1 MLGHG
6 MARAELMEMTPAEIW
21 YLFEAAPRVG
31 ARQRLELIEDMTAV
45 AAPSQFK
52 EGGKHQAEHVK
63 ALRAAL
69 GLGAPYTSDKP
80 ETP

>member
-1 MLGHG
+1 
-6 MARAELMEMTPAEIW
+6 MEMTPAEIW

-52 EGGKHQAEHVK
+52 EGGKYQDQHVK
-63 ALRAAL
+63 ALRAAM
-69 GLGAPYTSDKP
+69 GLEARYTSDKTEAP
-80 ETP
+80 